1 MSSLLSHDR
10 LPRRPIFVA
19 LALAGSAAA
28 HGAAI
33 DPAAPQA
40 AFNSD
45 FIRSAGGKADLSR
58 FERGNVTLP
67 GVYQPRI
74 VVNGETVPGTYEVAF
89 REVADSESAKPC
101 FERSM
106 LIRLGLDTDKLA
118 ARRGDNGTAEPL
130 RDGELCGRLD
140 KAIPGATVDFDE
152 SEQLL
157 RVTIPQAFM
166 ASRARGYVAP
176 ELWDAGENAAM
187 LNYNANSYQIRSAG
201 RRSTASFIGINAGA
215 NLGGWRIRQ
224 QGGLTLG
231 DGKREW
237 RNTAVFAQHDL
248 TDLRAQLTVG
258 EAYTGGEI
266 LDSVRIRG
274 LGIASDQRML
284 PASQRGYAPVIR
296 GVAEGNAQVTVRQNG
311 YVIHSSTVAPGAFE
325 IDDLYPTGYGSDLEV
340 TVTEADG
347 RTRTSVVP
355 YTAVPQ
361 MLREGT
367 TRFAFWAGQV
377 AENSVAETPFVAQA
391 TVQHGVTVN
400 STLYAGGTVSNSYA
414 SALLGAAVNLPFG
427 AVALDVTGSRA
438 PMRTGPI
445 RRGLSTR
452 LRYSRTLTRTG
463 TNFGLAAYRFS
474 TRDYL
479 GVTDAARLRSRIR
492 HGVPGEPLGG
502 ERSRFDANL
511 GQSVGMGR
519 IALVASMVDFWG
531 SRARSLDY
539 SLAYSSSWRSLSYSV
554 SLQRSRL
561 GDAMLPAMSQR
572 PRERTDTTAYVSFNL
587 PLGRAPSSP
596 TFALSANRGNRG
608 DGTTSATL
616 NGRIAGNEDLTYAL
630 SANRSESRSTPASHT
645 GSASMAYRGYAGSY
659 RAGLSRSGSGS
670 TQYSLGA
677 IGAVVAHR
685 DGITFAPEL
694 GETNAIVHAPG
705 AAGSRIE
712 SHAGV
717 HLDRRG
723 NAVVRG
729 LLPYQLNH
737 VAIDPRGASHDVHLR
752 STVETVAP
760 RAGAIAR
767 LDYETTVERALLI
780 HASQPGGEPLP
791 FGAEVTDATGRTV
804 GVVGQGNKIFTRG
817 AEPGSQ
823 LHVKWAGGA
832 CRIDLPASL
841 DALPMHGMHRSVR
854 ASCQA
859 EEVVAR
865 QDKAA

>member
-1 MSSLLSHDR
+1 MNILASLDR
-10 LPRRPIFVA
+10 LPRRPLVIA
-19 LALAGSAAA
+19 LALVGSAAA
-28 HGAAI
+28 HAVAI

-40 AFNSD
+40 AFNPD

-58 FERGNVTLP
+58 FERGNITLP
-67 GVYQPRI
+67 GVYQPRVTI
-74 VVNGETVPGTYEVAF
+74 NGELAPGAYDVAF
-89 REVADSESAKPC
+89 REVAESESARPC
-101 FERSM
+101 FARPM
-106 LIRLGLDTDKLA
+106 LLRLGLDPDKLA
-118 ARRGDNGTAEPL
+118 ARKPGDAVAAPLAE
-130 RDGELCGRLD
+130 GEFCGRLD

-152 SEQLL
+152 AEQIL
-157 RVTIPQAFM
+157 RVTIPQAYM
-166 ASRARGYVAP
+166 TSRARGYVPP

-187 LNYNANSYQIRSAG
+187 LNYNANTYQVRSGG
-201 RRSTASFIGINAGA
+201 RRSTSSFIGIDAGA

-224 QGGLTLG
+224 HGGLSID
-231 DGKREW
+231 DGRRAW
-237 RNTAVFAQHDL
+237 RNTAIVAQHDL
-248 TDLRAQLTVG
+248 TDLRAQFTVG
-258 EAYTGGEI
+258 ETYTSGDI

-274 LGIASDQRML
+274 VGIASDQRML

-347 RTRTSVVP
+347 RTKTSLVP

-367 TRFAFWAGQV
+367 TRFAVWAGQV
-377 AENSVAETPFVAQA
+377 AENSLAETPFVAQA
-391 TVQHGVTVN
+391 TVQHGMTVN

-414 SALLGAAVNLPFG
+414 AGLLGAAVNLPFG

-452 LRYSRTLTRTG
+452 LRYSRTLAQTG
-463 TNFGLAAYRFS
+463 TTFGLAAYRFS

-492 HGVPGEPLGG
+492 HGLSGEPLGG

-519 IALVASMVDFWG
+519 LSLVASMVDFWG
-531 SRARSLDY
+531 GRPRSLDY
-539 SLAYSSSWRSLSYSV
+539 TLGYASSWRSLSYSV
-554 SLQRSRL
+554 SLQRSRI
-561 GDAMLPAMSQR
+561 GDAIGPGVSQR
-572 PRERTDTTAYVSFNL
+572 PHDRTDTTAYVSFNV

-596 TFALSANRGNRG
+596 GLSLSTSRGNRG
-608 DGTTSATL
+608 DGSTSATL
-616 NGRIAGNEDLTYAL
+616 NGRLAGNDDLTYAL
-630 SANRSESRSTPASHT
+630 SANRSESRGAPASNA
-645 GSASMAYRGYAGSY
+645 GGANLAYRSYAGSY
-659 RAGLSRSGSGS
+659 RAGMSRGAGGSM
-670 TQYSLGA
+670 QYSLGA

-685 DGITFAPEL
+685 DGITLAQEL
-694 GETNAIVHAPG
+694 SETNAIVHAPG
-705 AAGSRIE
+705 AAGSLIE
-712 SHAGV
+712 SHSGV
-717 HLDRRG
+717 HVDGHG

-737 VAIDPRGASHDVHLR
+737 VSIDPRGASHDVQWR
-752 STVETVAP
+752 STTEVVAP
-760 RAGAIAR
+760 RAGAMAR

-780 HASQPGGEPLP
+780 HASQPNGEPLP
-791 FGAEVTDATGRTV
+791 FGAEVVDVAGRTV

-817 AEPGSQ
+817 ADAGSR
-823 LHVKWAGGA
+823 LRVKWDGGA
-832 CRIDLPASL
+832 CGIDLPGSL
-841 DALPMHGMHRSVR
+841 DDLPMHGMHRAVR
-854 ASCQA
+854 ATCRD
-859 EEVVAR
+859 EEGLAR
-865 QDKAA
+865 HDKAA